1 MVKKIII
8 MTDVD
13 APLRTD
19 DDFLSYHTNEF
30 SIDEHVKDVENPSYA
45 HYDICGIFKKTWWFR
60 IESS

>member
-1 MVKKIII
+1 